1 MNTIV
6 AIATPPGK
14 AGVGIV
20 RLSGDRSYD
29 LLHLLTHSD
38 KDYQPRVLYR
48 QRVYIEDYSDDAMVV
63 YFRAPQSFTGEDV
76 VEIHAH
82 GGYFL
87 LQKIVAECIR
97 LGATMATRGEFSKRA
112 FVNGKLTFDQ
122 AEGMIDVI
130 NAESTAGLR
139 AGSELLKGALAQRI
153 TDVQDRLTDILAE
166 VETKLDYPEYEFSDD
181 ENTDLLRALSDM
193 REELSHLLS
202 TQAVG
207 NVIRDGVK
215 VAIVGEPNVG
225 KSSILN
231 ALIQYDKAIVTD
243 IPGTTR
249 DIVEAEYE
257 YGGILFR
264 LYDTA
269 GIRESDDVVES
280 IGIQRAKDRMAESD
294 LVVAV
299 GVAGEHF
306 TLDIADDI
314 PVVYVKNKID
324 LHSEYVAQADE
335 VVISAKNGD
344 NIDALKRAIFDKTVA
359 SDYDPSVFYLTN
371 ARHIQ
376 CVQDAIQI
384 LDSAIAHFESMTL
397 DFITSDLRLVYESL
411 GNITGNVSTE
421 SIIDRIFSKFCLG
434 K

>member
-20 RLSGDRSYD
+20 RLSGDRSLD

-38 KDYQPRVLYR
+38 RDYQPRVLYR

-87 LQKIVAECIR
+87 LQKIVSECIR

-112 FVNGKLTFDQ
+112 FINGKLTFDQ

-139 AGSELLKGALAQRI
+139 AGSELLKGTLAQRI
-153 TDVQDRLTDILAE
+153 TAVQDRLTDILAE

-181 ENTDLLRALSDM
+181 ENTDIRHSLEDM
-193 REELSHLLS
+193 RDDLSRLLS
-202 TQAVG
+202 TQSVG

-299 GVAGEHF
+299 GVAGDDF
-306 TLDIADDI
+306 ALDIANDV

-324 LHSEYVAQADE
+324 LHTDYIARADE

-344 NIDALKRAIFDKTVA
+344 NIDELKRVIFDKTVA

-376 CVQDAIQI
+376 CVRDAIQC
-384 LDSAIAHFESMTL
+384 LDNAIAHFETMTL